1 MNKHLRT
8 VQILRLV
15 TWKERKVE
23 EKKECCVLQDVYFVL
38 LQKVKIWMIRR
49 IQRTVRHLR
58 DLLTKTAGRVKPD
71 ADSNN
76 KKSKA
81 MHSTLDDIIQQVNN

>member
-1 MNKHLRT
+1 MLRFARC
-8 VQILRLV
+8 LFCFV
-15 TWKERKVE
+15 TEDE
-23 EKKECCVLQDVYFVL
+23 DLDDKKNSANCS
-38 LQKVKIWMIRR
+38 
-49 IQRTVRHLR
+49 TLR

>member
-1 MNKHLRT
+1 MFICFVAEGEDLDD
-8 VQILRLV
+8 
-15 TWKERKVE
+15 
-23 EKKECCVLQDVYFVL
+23 KKNSANCS
-38 LQKVKIWMIRR
+38 
-49 IQRTVRHLR
+49 TLR

-81 MHSTLDDIIQQVNN
+81 MHSTLDDIIQQVNNWTEVDLFINGWMAI